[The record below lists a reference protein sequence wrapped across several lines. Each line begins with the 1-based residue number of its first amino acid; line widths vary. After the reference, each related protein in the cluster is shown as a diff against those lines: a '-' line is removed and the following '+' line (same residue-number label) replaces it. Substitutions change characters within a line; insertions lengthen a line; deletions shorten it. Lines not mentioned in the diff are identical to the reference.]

1 MDLEQESKNIQIDTA
16 MTKDIA
22 ELCNQVLDLQKQI
35 SSLED
40 KMKKLK
46 ESERKLSEEDIPNKM
61 QQTGV
66 QKLELADGSKIEVKP
81 YYAARIPTSRVDE
94 AFAWLRD
101 NGHADMIKNNVSMT
115 FGRAEDEIAKKLVDE
130 LRDKGHTVKQAE
142 KVEPMTLKAFVREQI
157 EKGQNVPAD
166 LFGVYVANKTKIT
179 TKED

>member
-22 ELCNQVLDLQKQI
+22 ELCNQLSDLQKQI
-35 SSLED
+35 STLDD

-46 ESERKLSEEDIPNKM
+46 ELERKLSEEDIPNKM

-66 QKLELADGSKIEVKP
+66 QKLELADGTKIEVKP
-81 YYAARIPTSRVDE
+81 YYAARIPASRIDE
-94 AFAWLRD
+94 AFGWLREH
-101 NGHADMIKNNVSMT
+101 GHGDMIKNNVQLI
-115 FGRAEDEIAKKLVDE
+115 FDRGQDEVAKKLVDE
-130 LRDKGHTVKQAE
+130 LTDKGHTVKQAE

-166 LFGVYVANKTKIT
+166 LFGVYVANKTKLT
-179 TKED
+179 TKE